1 MAANNNTTAMAKAT
15 VNSAGNI
22 TIGHY
27 ILGKTDTIF
36 LIFLRQGSW

>member
-1 MAANNNTTAMAKAT
+1 MAKAT

-27 ILGKTDTIF
+27 ILGKKDENKTF
-36 LIFLRQGSW
+36 LGKALGKGTFGQVK

>member
-1 MAANNNTTAMAKAT
+1 MAKAT

-27 ILGKTDTIF
+27 ILGKQNIIIF
-36 LIFLRQGSW
+36 LLGKSLGKGTFGQVK